1 MNLLKTKDVLTN
13 GVSSSVNKNRVM
25 LLTPPGK
32 VYVRRDGTPAARKHC
47 SPPIGIAYLASNL
60 LKHNYEVQVIDAL
73 VDGYDQE
80 IYEEPFIIYG
90 LNPKQVVERVKN
102 CAKFTDCL
110 AYLIRFHS
118 ALKFEKCTIFLYSTP
133 RKSKGN

>member
-1 MNLLKTKDVLTN
+1 MNLLKTKEIRSN
-13 GVSSSVNKNRVM
+13 GGSGSVKKNRVM

-32 VYVRRDGTPAARKHC
+32 VYVRQDGTPAARKHC

-90 LNPKQVVERVKN
+90 LSPKQVVERVK
-102 CAKFTDCL
+102 KFNPDAVGISVLFSMTINQ
-110 AYLIRFHS
+110 AYDICR
-118 ALKFEKCTIFLYSTP
+118 
-133 RKSKGN
+133 